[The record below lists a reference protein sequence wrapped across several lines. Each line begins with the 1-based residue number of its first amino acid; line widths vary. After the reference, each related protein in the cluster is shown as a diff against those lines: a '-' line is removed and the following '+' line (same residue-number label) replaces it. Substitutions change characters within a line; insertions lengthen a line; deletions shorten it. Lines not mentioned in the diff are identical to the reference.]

1 MRKALRT
8 PICCVEIV
16 ESSCT
21 ALPQCNNH
29 SPISDLMLA
38 MGEDKKK
45 KSWIDTQV
53 EPAACGYVTAVD
65 SSQKPALISMG
76 KIIKI
81 LFNLIW

>member
-1 MRKALRT
+1 MLR
-8 PICCVEIV
+8 
-16 ESSCT
+16 
-21 ALPQCNNH
+21 
-29 SPISDLMLA
+29 

-45 KSWIDTQV
+45 ESWIDTQV

>member
-1 MRKALRT
+1 M
-8 PICCVEIV
+8 
-16 ESSCT
+16 
-21 ALPQCNNH
+21 LP
-29 SPISDLMLA
+29 

-45 KSWIDTQV
+45 RKLDRYSKLNL
-53 EPAACGYVTAVD
+53 AACGYVTAVN

>member
-1 MRKALRT
+1 M
-8 PICCVEIV
+8 
-16 ESSCT
+16 
-21 ALPQCNNH
+21 LP
-29 SPISDLMLA
+29 

-45 KSWIDTQV
+45 ESWIDTQV

-81 LFNLIW
+81 LFNLIWWKAQLWQSVIMMRSQGSMLEKLAPAT